1 MIVLNKTGGR
11 LPTDED
17 YVEVKPMRHKRKSKK
32 TKAPPKIEQDLWS
45 FFQMKVHQI
54 FERTELFWA
63 VFLIWLI
70 LFTKFVFYD
79 CLKS

>member
-32 TKAPPKIEQDLWS
+32 TKAPPKIEQDL
-45 FFQMKVHQI
+45 
-54 FERTELFWA
+54 
-63 VFLIWLI
+63 
-70 LFTKFVFYD
+70 
-79 CLKS
+79 